1 MSRRL
6 ALIEAGRY
14 ALAHAQPDTSA
25 LLRRVRDL
33 ERENGRLRRQLE
45 AVGHAPV
52 ALVEHNQ
59 AEQARAERLRA
70 AIEALLE
77 ADHGPKRGAA
87 KRVLRPLLEAE
98 VGREQQPSLRCVQ
111 WHITQ
116 LRKSAALHGPQ

>member
-45 AVGHAPV
+45 AGPATLQRVND
-52 ALVEHNQ
+52 ERQ
-59 AEQARAERLRA
+59 AASERLRE
-70 AIEALLE
+70 AIAQALASE
-77 ADHGPKRGAA
+77 ADPEAVSA
-87 KRVLRPLLEAE
+87 KQVMKALARAGWTDLPSVRTVQRHLD
-98 VGREQQPSLRCVQ
+98 SLR
-111 WHITQ
+111 H
-116 LRKSAALHGPQ
+116 SAYVARGT